1 MFHRLKED
9 SNYKTPSEQV
19 YFLGG
24 SGTFYLANSLDKR
37 VLDNEAI
44 HKIVPGRGSDVWFWV
59 AAVANDTKQVCLG
72 SKTDMNLYFSVP
84 TTKQTRPKDTSS
96 PDIMEKRF
104 QLTILASEKSYWLFY
119 QIKSKRKYFIFK

>member
-72 SKTDMNLYFSVP
+72 SKTDINLYFSVP

-104 QLTILASEKSYWLFY
+104 QLTIDYFGIREKLLAILPD
-119 QIKSKRKYFIFK
+119 